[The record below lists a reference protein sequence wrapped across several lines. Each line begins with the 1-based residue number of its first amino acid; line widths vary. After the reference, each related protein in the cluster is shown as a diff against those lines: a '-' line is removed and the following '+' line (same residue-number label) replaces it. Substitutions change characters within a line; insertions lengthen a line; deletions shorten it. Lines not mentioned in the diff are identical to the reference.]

1 MAGTKEN
8 IWRFKAREI
17 SRHIFRELV
26 IQELNL
32 ATMQKSHSIWNFRL
46 VLVCIIAI
54 SASLPMAWISI
65 SKALLVATSLGLLST
80 SYINKI
86 SYFKLEGLLTPKVII
101 AIFIIFSVSLLWT
114 HVNTNIA
121 LLTLL
126 KHGKIIEILLLI
138 SLIHNAK
145 EARIGII
152 AFLTGQTFL
161 IFISYLLAAGAVLPW
176 VNQSGQRNVVFSSYL
191 DQSIMFAS
199 TAALFWHL
207 KTNSIWTQWLTSF
220 LSIAALVNVFL
231 LLDGRSGYA
240 VALTIFGLAAM
251 WAMPKKLRIA
261 ALLGAPTIALV
272 VLFFGS
278 SQVQERASKIFHE
291 TQEFEKQGKTESS
304 SGWRL
309 NAWHKSIEAIA
320 EKPWLGHGVGSWTL
334 AVKRI
339 QGEQANRIFGEGQ
352 ASNPH
357 QEYLLWGV
365 ELGAGGPLLLLL
377 LIACIVHDA
386 KKFPE
391 PIARATISFALAM
404 AVACAF
410 NSAIYDALIGDFFCV
425 ALGLLMALGI
435 RNKTVRSNADI

>member
-1 MAGTKEN
+1 M
-8 IWRFKAREI
+8 
-17 SRHIFRELV
+17 
-26 IQELNL
+26 
-32 ATMQKSHSIWNFRL
+32 
-46 VLVCIIAI
+46 IAI

-65 SKALLVATSLGLLST
+65 SKALLVATSLGFLAT
-80 SYINKI
+80 SYIKKK
-86 SYFKLEGLLTPKVII
+86 SYFSLEGLLTSKVII
-101 AIFIIFSVSLLWT
+101 AIFIIFAVSLLWT
-114 HVNTNIA
+114 HANTHIA

-126 KHGKIIEILLLI
+126 KHGKIIEIILLV

-161 IFISYLLAAGAVLPW
+161 IFISYLLAAGVALPW
-176 VNQSGQRNVVFSSYL
+176 VNHSGQRNVVFSSYL

-207 KTNSIWTQWLTSF
+207 KTNRSWTQWVTGF

-240 VALTIFGLAAM
+240 VALTVFGLAAM

-320 EKPWLGHGVGSWTL
+320 EKPLLGHGVGSWTTT
-334 AVKRI
+334 VKRI
-339 QGEQANRIFGEGQ
+339 QGEQADKVFGMGQ

-365 ELGAGGPLLLLL
+365 ELGVGGPLLLLFL
-377 LIACIVHDA
+377 VACIVHDA

-410 NSAIYDALIGDFFCV
+410 NSAIYDALIGDYFCV

-435 RNKTVRSNADI
+435 RNQTVRSNTVV

>member
-1 MAGTKEN
+1 M
-8 IWRFKAREI
+8 
-17 SRHIFRELV
+17 
-26 IQELNL
+26 
-32 ATMQKSHSIWNFRL
+32 
-46 VLVCIIAI
+46 IAI
-54 SASLPMAWISI
+54 SASLPMAWVSI
-65 SKALLVATSLGLLST
+65 SKALLVATSLGYLAT
-80 SYINKI
+80 SYIKKK
-86 SYFKLEGLLTPKVII
+86 SYFSLEGLLTSKAII
-101 AIFIIFSVSLLWT
+101 SIFLLFVVSLIWT
-114 HVNTNIA
+114 HAETHIA

-138 SLIHNAK
+138 SLIHDQK
-145 EARIGII
+145 EARIGIL

-176 VNQSGQRNVVFSSYL
+176 VNHSGQRNVVFSSYL

-207 KTNSIWTQWLTSF
+207 KTNRAWTQWVTGF

-240 VALTIFGLAAM
+240 VALTVFGLAAM

-278 SQVQERASKIFHE
+278 NQVQERSSKIFHE

-309 NAWHKSIEAIA
+309 NAWHKSIEAIS
-320 EKPWLGHGVGSWTL
+320 EKPWLGHGVGSWTIT
-334 AVKRI
+334 VKRI
-339 QGEQANRIFGEGQ
+339 QGEHANKVFGEGQ

-410 NSAIYDALIGDFFCV
+410 NSAIYDALIGDYFCV
-425 ALGLLMALGI
+425 VLGLLMALGI
-435 RNKTVRSNADI
+435 RNQKVTSNTVI